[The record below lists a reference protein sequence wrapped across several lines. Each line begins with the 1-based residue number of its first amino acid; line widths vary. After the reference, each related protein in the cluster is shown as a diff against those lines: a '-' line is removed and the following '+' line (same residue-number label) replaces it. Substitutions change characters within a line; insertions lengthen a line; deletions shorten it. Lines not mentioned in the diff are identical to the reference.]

1 MSKIIFIDANGQ
13 ALEMEV
19 SEFCK
24 ATLNIQNGKVVNVE
38 YNQSVRMQPPER
50 VTSVEKRV

>member
-1 MSKIIFIDANGQ
+1 MSKIIFIDAKGQ
-13 ALEMEV
+13 ASEMEV

-50 VTSVEKRV
+50 VNSVEKRV

>member
-50 VTSVEKRV
+50 VNSVEKRV